1 MRIPNQI
8 QTTTL
13 KKLTAR
19 KPKKIG
25 FGNTESIPMF
35 KYFRKVA
42 FDVSVEGEAFVVGLE
57 SLGKA
62 IACFLHLCFSAHLE
76 YPQVIYRSMPVY
88 PSRYVL
94 FRSFFEFLATYETH
108 SPRPLHPYPLGS
120 DPLPPPPTH
129 VSAPDGVDQQAGNT
143 DKGGREEGG

>member
-1 MRIPNQI
+1 
-8 QTTTL
+8 
-13 KKLTAR
+13 
-19 KPKKIG
+19 
-25 FGNTESIPMF
+25 MF

-88 PSRYVL
+88 PSP
-94 FRSFFEFLATYETH
+94 SPPH

-120 DPLPPPPTH
+120 DPLPHPTH

>member
-1 MRIPNQI
+1 
-8 QTTTL
+8 
-13 KKLTAR
+13 
-19 KPKKIG
+19 
-25 FGNTESIPMF
+25 MF

-88 PSRYVL
+88 PSP
-94 FRSFFEFLATYETH
+94 S
-108 SPRPLHPYPLGS
+108 
-120 DPLPPPPTH
+120 PPPPFATTATPLP
-129 VSAPDGVDQQAGNT
+129 S
-143 DKGGREEGG
+143 RL

>member
-88 PSRYVL
+88 PSP
-94 FRSFFEFLATYETH
+94 SPPH

-120 DPLPPPPTH
+120 DPLPPSPTYLRQMGLTSRLEIRQGGERGGG
-129 VSAPDGVDQQAGNT
+129 VTVVASAGVCMS
-143 DKGGREEGG
+143 

>member
-1 MRIPNQI
+1 
-8 QTTTL
+8 
-13 KKLTAR
+13 
-19 KPKKIG
+19 
-25 FGNTESIPMF
+25 MF

-88 PSRYVL
+88 PSPSPPPIRHDRYTPTL
-94 FRSFFEFLATYETH
+94 SALIH
-108 SPRPLHPYPLGS
+108 SPTPPL
-120 DPLPPPPTH
+120 TH
-129 VSAPDGVDQQAGNT
+129 VSAPDGVDQQAGNQT
-143 DKGGREEGG
+143 RGGERRGG

>member
-1 MRIPNQI
+1 
-8 QTTTL
+8 
-13 KKLTAR
+13 
-19 KPKKIG
+19 
-25 FGNTESIPMF
+25 MF

-88 PSRYVL
+88 PSP
-94 FRSFFEFLATYETH
+94 S
-108 SPRPLHPYPLGS
+108 
-120 DPLPPPPTH
+120 PPPPIRHDRYTPTLSALIHSPPPLTH
-129 VSAPDGVDQQAGNT
+129 VSAPDGVDQQAGNQT
-143 DKGGREEGG
+143 RGGERRGG

>member
-1 MRIPNQI
+1 
-8 QTTTL
+8 
-13 KKLTAR
+13 
-19 KPKKIG
+19 
-25 FGNTESIPMF
+25 MF

-88 PSRYVL
+88 PSPSPPPIRHDRYTPTL
-94 FRSFFEFLATYETH
+94 SALIH
-108 SPRPLHPYPLGS
+108 SP
-120 DPLPPPPTH
+120 PPPPTYLRQMGLT
-129 VSAPDGVDQQAGNT
+129 SRLEIRTRGGERRGGDGCGECWRVYELTGILAGI
-143 DKGGREEGG
+143 

>member
-1 MRIPNQI
+1 
-8 QTTTL
+8 
-13 KKLTAR
+13 
-19 KPKKIG
+19 
-25 FGNTESIPMF
+25 MF

-88 PSRYVL
+88 PSPSPPPIRHDRYTPTL
-94 FRSFFEFLATYETH
+94 SALIH
-108 SPRPLHPYPLGS
+108 SPTS
-120 DPLPPPPTH
+120 PPTH